1 MDLEADDELQF
12 EPKLDWGKFKG
23 EEPISSTDGGMV
35 APLGERTDSFPWP
48 AMQVRVVF
56 FFFFKSGS
64 SKDLLRRKSQMI
76 KRYLAMKS
84 QGLNL

>member
-56 FFFFKSGS
+56 FFF
-64 SKDLLRRKSQMI
+64 
-76 KRYLAMKS
+76 
-84 QGLNL
+84 LNQAALKIFLGESPK

>member
-48 AMQVRVVF
+48 AMQVRGF
-56 FFFFKSGS
+56 FLLLFFFKIRQ
-64 SKDLLRRKSQMI
+64 L
-76 KRYLAMKS
+76 
-84 QGLNL
+84 